1 MYIYICICVCIVCS
15 MCSMA
20 VVAQALAATK
30 HTCRKAGRSSSKAAM
45 ALSSWSE
52 GLCFLERL
60 QLPLLCLGVVTLL
73 HMLWSAC
80 KSLKQKLSGRSE
92 TVQTAAKMEDEAQVK
107 QQIDLKLQQI
117 NSKLDTLANEGQEIV
132 QRRSTPLPEAVYAVP
147 VAGRG
152 YHLSSQC
159 WHLKNAQ
166 NVVKY
171 SVCKDC
177 SNALPD
183 TVYAVQS
190 GVYLHSMQCH
200 ADSQCTHFKKV
211 KKAMQVQY
219 ELKNVQLEY
228 KLCKDCLKKPGE
240 GSV

>member
-1 MYIYICICVCIVCS
+1 MYIYIYMCVCALCAVC
-15 MCSMA
+15 
-20 VVAQALAATK
+20 AAWPLWRKRLQQRSTLS
-30 HTCRKAGRSSSKAAM
+30 RKAGRSSSSKAAM

-92 TVQTAAKMEDEAQVK
+92 TVQTAAVMEDDAQVK
-107 QQIDLKLQQI
+107 QQMDLKLQQI
-117 NSKLDTLANEGQEIV
+117 NSKLDALANEGQEIV
-132 QRRSTPLPEAVYAVP
+132 QRRSVPLPEAVYAVP
-147 VAGRG
+147 VAGRS

-171 SVCKDC
+171 SFCKDC

-183 TVYAVQS
+183 AVYAAQS
-190 GVYLHSMQCH
+190 GVYMQLQSRQCH
-200 ADSQCTHFKKV
+200 ADSECTHFKKV
-211 KKAMQVQY
+211 KRQ
-219 ELKNVQLEY
+219 LKSVQLEY
-228 KLCKDCLKKPGE
+228 KLCKDCAKLLEKSME
-240 GSV
+240 

>member
-1 MYIYICICVCIVCS
+1 MCVCALCAVC
-15 MCSMA
+15 
-20 VVAQALAATK
+20 AAWPLWRKRLQQRSTLS
-30 HTCRKAGRSSSKAAM
+30 RKAGRSSSSKAAM

-80 KSLKQKLSGRSE
+80 KSLKQKLSRRSK
-92 TVQTAAKMEDEAQVK
+92 TVQTDAVMQDEAQVTT
-107 QQIDLKLQQI
+107 QQI
-117 NSKLDTLANEGQEIV
+117 NEGQEIV
-132 QRRSTPLPEAVYAVP
+132 QRRSIPLPEAVYAVP
-147 VAGRG
+147 VAGRS

-159 WHLKNAQ
+159 GHLKNAQ